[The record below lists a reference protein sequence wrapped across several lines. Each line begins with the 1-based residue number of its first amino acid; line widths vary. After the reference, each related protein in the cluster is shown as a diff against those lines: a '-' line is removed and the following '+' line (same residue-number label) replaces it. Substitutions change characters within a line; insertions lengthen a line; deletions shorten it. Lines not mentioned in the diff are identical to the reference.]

1 MDDAE
6 HTVAGQVANFDLIV
20 LGMSPGAE
28 LLAEDMASAG
38 WSVLGVDP
46 RLVGGECPYFG
57 CIPSKMVIRG
67 AEVLAEGRRVNGMAG
82 SAVITP
88 DYTPVGDRI
97 RNEATDDWNDQ
108 AAVDRFT
115 GKGGVF
121 ARGAGRLTGRLA
133 DGRLGVEVAGVP
145 YAAKRVVISTGTAP
159 AVPPIPGLAELRGDD
174 PGPDGL
180 VWTNREIL
188 RVRTA
193 PPSLLVIGG
202 GAVGI
207 ELTQAFGRFGTRV
220 TVIEAGPRILGPE
233 EPEASAVVTDVLRR
247 EGVDVRTGVHVS
259 AVAAGGE
266 GVELT
271 LDTGETLTAARV
283 LVAAGRRPNLDIG
296 LASVGLDDNAR
307 TLDVDAT
314 MRVQLDGAPIDGLFA
329 VGDITGRGAFTHV
342 SVFQATVL
350 TALLLDRPRYYDGY
364 DALAWVTFTD
374 PEVGRVGPSEAQ
386 ARERGHDVQVASVG
400 MAESTRGWIHG
411 PGNDGVIKLV
421 ADRAQGVL
429 VGATV
434 VGPAG
439 GEILGLLTLA
449 VHAKVPLATLASM
462 HYAYPTLHRGVLA
475 AVQKLLP

>member
-1 MDDAE
+1 MDD
-6 HTVAGQVANFDLIV
+6 TQRTDFDLIV

-38 WSVLGVDP
+38 WLVLGVDP

-67 AEVLAEGRRVNGMAG
+67 AELLAEGRWVNGMSG
-82 SAVITP
+82 TAVITA
-88 DYTPVGDRI
+88 DYTPVGNRI
-97 RNEATDDWNDQ
+97 RDEATDDWNDQ

-121 ARGAGRLTGRLA
+121 ARGAGRLTGRRP
-133 DGRLGVEVAGVP
+133 DGRLGVEVAGVH
-145 YAAKRVVISTGTAP
+145 YAAERVVISTGTAP
-159 AVPPIPGLAELRGDD
+159 AVPPIPGLAELRGDN

-193 PPSLLVIGG
+193 PPSMLVIGG

-220 TVIEAGPRILGPE
+220 TVIEGSPRILGPE

-259 AVAAGGE
+259 AVAPGGE

-271 LDTGETLTAARV
+271 LDTGETLTAARL

-296 LASVGLDDNAR
+296 LATVGLDDNAR
-307 TLDVDAT
+307 TLDVDAS
-314 MRVQLDGAPIDGLFA
+314 MRVQLNGAPVDGLYA
-329 VGDITGRGAFTHV
+329 IGDITGRGAFTHV

-350 TALLLDRPRYYDGY
+350 TASLLDRQQYYDGY

-374 PEVGRVGPSEAQ
+374 PEVGRVGLSEAQ

-434 VGPAG
+434 VGPGG

-449 VHAKVPLATLASM
+449 VHAKVPLAKLASM
-462 HYAYPTLHRGVLA
+462 HYAYPTLHRGILA
-475 AVQKLLP
+475 AVQKLVS